1 MICDAKIE
9 VGHSTLVSTAV
20 ECHAYNDPKG
30 ATMDTKKQR
39 QCCCL
44 QGATEHG
51 RRNCTGLFADLSQAR
66 EVLEEP
72 NFELQIFS
80 WSTLDPQI
88 VLDLLLDKIVYKP
101 LKYPVCAPA
110 I

>member
-1 MICDAKIE
+1 
-9 VGHSTLVSTAV
+9 
-20 ECHAYNDPKG
+20 
-30 ATMDTKKQR
+30 MDTKNQR
-39 QCCCL
+39 QCCL

-51 RRNCTGLFADLSQAR
+51 RRNYTGLLADLSHAR